1 MKSSLHAFDNGLGKL
16 ISTLPKWIHGP
27 MLFMTFLG
35 QPIITGGLGA
45 LIIGLGIGSGSHTL
59 KMAGLV
65 AVGTIIVGSLLK
77 LILRRDRP
85 ITEYVEHMY
94 LDTFSFPSGHAAG
107 TVPVFGLL
115 AYLVALSYQPW
126 GVAVAAVIAIITFLI
141 GVSRVYLGAHYAS
154 DVIGGWIV
162 GLSGLAVIIFI
173 VQPTL

>member
-1 MKSSLHAFDNGLGKL
+1 MKSSLHVFDNRLGKL
-16 ISTLPKWIHGP
+16 IGALPQWMHGP
-27 MLFMTFLG
+27 MLLMTFLG

-45 LIIGLGIGSGSHTL
+45 LIIGLGIGSGSQTL

-107 TVPVFGLL
+107 TVPVYGLI
-115 AYLVALSYQPW
+115 AYL
-126 GVAVAAVIAIITFLI
+126 AVIAHQPWSIPIASFIGIVTFLI
-141 GVSRVYLGAHYAS
+141 GISRVYLGAHYAS

-173 VQPTL
+173 VQPSL